1 MRPENLRAAAL
12 AIVAVAQFGGLPAV
26 AQTSEVRELPA
37 FDAIDVGGSVDLV
50 VRQGS
55 EFRVT
60 VTAEDGELADLV
72 TEVDR
77 GTLQIHH
84 KQQQQRSLFGFN
96 RVGDYEVD
104 VTLPRLRALDAH
116 GGVDVRV
123 DGTISGERLEIDASG
138 AADLNLAVDVTEL
151 EVNTSGGSDITLVGS
166 ATRFNARSSGG
177 SDLMANGMTVESA
190 DIRSSGGSD
199 VMLDVT
205 DSLVAHAS
213 GGSDIVYSGNP
224 AAVDVH
230 SSGGADVVRR

>member
-1 MRPENLRAAAL
+1 MRPRYLRIAAL
-12 AIVAVAQFGGLPAV
+12 TIIAGAQIGGLPAV

-37 FDAIDVGGSVDLV
+37 FDAIDVGGAVDLV
-50 VRQGS
+50 IRQGS

-60 VTAEDGELADLV
+60 VTAEDGELEDLV

-84 KQQQQRSLFGFN
+84 KPEQRGLFGFN
-96 RVGDYEVD
+96 RVRDYEVD

-123 DGTISGERLEIDASG
+123 DGAISGERLEVDASG
-138 AADLNLAVDVTEL
+138 AADVTLAVDLTEL
-151 EVNTSGGSDITLVGS
+151 AVSTSGGSDITLTG
-166 ATRFNARSSGG
+166 AAARFTAQTSGG
-177 SDLMANGMTVESA
+177 SDLVASHMTVGSA

-199 VMLDVT
+199 VMLDVA

-213 GGSDIVYSGNP
+213 GGSDIIYTGDP
-224 AAVDVH
+224 RDVDVH
-230 SSGGADVVRR
+230 SSGGADVTRR